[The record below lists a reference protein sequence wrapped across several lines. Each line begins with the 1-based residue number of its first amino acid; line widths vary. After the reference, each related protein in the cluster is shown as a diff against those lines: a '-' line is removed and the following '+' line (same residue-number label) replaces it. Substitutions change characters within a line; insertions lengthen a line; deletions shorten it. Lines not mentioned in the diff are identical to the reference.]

1 MEGLIMKKSTARF
14 ITALTAVVLS
24 FQFTLSVNA
33 APAVSDKL
41 TDIADAC
48 STQATCETD
57 KNECV
62 IEFSDEENPYDVYYD
77 YGEEYEKY
85 IDACDWDLVFDADYY
100 AETFPMLALQY
111 HNDADQLLKHF
122 QTVGVHEG
130 RQGSK
135 DFNVGAYLQNCDAK
149 VYRAFKTNYA
159 AYYIYYMLNYDSEKN
174 VNTRTAD
181 NGKTVYQQYT
191 AVLTWLQ
198 QKELDRINGYREDE
212 GADPVVF
219 DSELAAYANY
229 RTYNNAVEGYEA
241 HDWLEENTALA
252 SSYFTDAFGVWNH
265 AGENTVTGT
274 TRNIKC
280 PDYRQSK
287 EHYEGMIS
295 PVYNYVGISN
305 RNWSEETN
313 INSQFDVYIDT
324 LTDALNN

>member
-1 MEGLIMKKSTARF
+1 MKKLTARF
-14 ITALTAVVLS
+14 ITAFTAIVLS
-24 FQFTLSVNA
+24 FQFALPVNA
-33 APAVSDKL
+33 APAVSKNL

-48 STQATCETD
+48 STQAACETD
-57 KNECV
+57 RNACV
-62 IEFSDEENPYDVYYD
+62 IEFCDEENPYDIYYD

-174 VNTRTAD
+174 VNTKTAD

-191 AVLTWLQ
+191 AVLTWY
-198 QKELDRINGYREDE
+198 QKGELEAINKYR
-212 GADPVVF
+212 ADVNAEPVIF
-219 DSELAAYANY
+219 DSELSAYANY
-229 RTYNNAVEGYEA
+229 RAYLNAVEEYEA
-241 HDWLEENTALA
+241 HDWLYENTALNRR
-252 SSYFTDAFGVWNH
+252 YLTDAFDAWNRY
-265 AGENTVTGT
+265 GENTVTSIG
-274 TRNIKC
+274 RCNSLRARC
-280 PDYRQSK
+280 YECSK
-287 EHYEGMIS
+287 PHYEGMVNPNS
-295 PVYNYVGISN
+295 HYVGISN
-305 RNWSEETN
+305 NSWNEEIN
-313 INSQFDVYIDT
+313 RNSQFDLYIDT
-324 LTDALNN
+324 LTDTLNF

>member
-1 MEGLIMKKSTARF
+1 MKKLTARF
-14 ITALTAVVLS
+14 ITAFTAVILS
-24 FQFTLSVNA
+24 FQFALPVNA
-33 APAVSDKL
+33 APAVSKNL

-48 STQATCETD
+48 STQAACETD
-57 KNECV
+57 RTVCV
-62 IEFSDEENPYDVYYD
+62 IEFCDEENPYDIYYD

-111 HNDADQLLKHF
+111 HNDAGQLLKHF

-159 AYYIYYMLNYDSEKN
+159 AYYIYYMLNYSSEKN
-174 VNTRTAD
+174 VNTKTAD

-191 AVLTWLQ
+191 AVLNWF
-198 QKELDRINGYREDE
+198 QKAELERINGYREDE

-219 DSELAAYANY
+219 DSELAAFANY
-229 RTYNNAVEGYEA
+229 RTYNNTVEGYEG
-241 HDWLEENTALA
+241 HDWTKENAALV

-265 AGENTVTGT
+265 AGENCVKNAY
-274 TRNIKC
+274 RSFRV
-280 PDYRQSK
+280 PDYKQCRD
-287 EHYEGMIS
+287 HYEGMVNPI
-295 PVYNYVGISN
+295 NHYVGIST
-305 RNWSEETN
+305 RNWDEETN
-313 INSQFDVYIDT
+313 ANAQCDIYLDT
-324 LTDALNN
+324 LTDALHP